1 METLLKDI
9 SKRIKKYRLK
19 CGYTQQELA
28 EKSDLSLPF
37 INLIE
42 NNHRK
47 ITLETLIKILNALDV
62 SLSTFF
68 LPYSHEED
76 NTVDAEL
83 TSMIIKIQQSQNKE
97 KFIHIMN
104 EIIDMTDSENY

>member
-1 METLLKDI
+1 M
-9 SKRIKKYRLK
+9 
-19 CGYTQQELA
+19 
-28 EKSDLSLPF
+28 
-37 INLIE
+37 
-42 NNHRK
+42 
-47 ITLETLIKILNALDV
+47 TLETLIKILNALDV

>member
-1 METLLKDI
+1 M
-9 SKRIKKYRLK
+9 RIYSART
-19 CGYTQQELA
+19 CG
-28 EKSDLSLPF
+28 KSDLSLPF

-47 ITLETLIKILNALDV
+47 MTLETLIKILNALDV

>member
-1 METLLKDI
+1 M
-9 SKRIKKYRLK
+9 
-19 CGYTQQELA
+19 
-28 EKSDLSLPF
+28 
-37 INLIE
+37 
-42 NNHRK
+42 
-47 ITLETLIKILNALDV
+47 TLETLIKILNALDV

-83 TSMIIKIQQSQNKE
+83 TSMIIKIQQSQNKK

-104 EIIDMTDSENY
+104 EIIDMTDLENY

>member
-19 CGYTQQELA
+19 CGYTQRELV

-42 NNHRK
+42 NNRRK
-47 ITLETLIKILNALDV
+47 MTLETLIKILNALDV
-62 SLSTFF
+62 FLSTFF
-68 LPYSHEED
+68 LFYSHEED

>member
-1 METLLKDI
+1 M
-9 SKRIKKYRLK
+9 
-19 CGYTQQELA
+19 
-28 EKSDLSLPF
+28 
-37 INLIE
+37 
-42 NNHRK
+42 
-47 ITLETLIKILNALDV
+47 TLETLIKILNALDV

-104 EIIDMTDSENY
+104 EIIDMTDLENY